1 MLQAALDEFANLIP
15 GLSGHG
21 HIHQNQVRI
30 EIAQPHQHG
39 SAVGYG
45 DDLVTLFPQ
54 NQLAHALR
62 MRTIVGEQNPA
73 HCVGGGVFFF
83 FFFFLPVVWAVASPV
98 LAAAPAAGLSGVVA
112 AGVVAA
118 GVPAAGV
125 VAAPAA
131 AGGLAR
137 ASGLL
142 SRAVELPAV

>member
-83 FFFFLPVVWAVASPV
+83 FFFFLLVVLAVVVWSSVF
-98 LAAAPAAGLSGVVA
+98 AAASAADLSVVVA
-112 AGVVAA
+112 AGVLPA
-118 GVPAAGV
+118 G
-125 VAAPAA
+125 APAA
-131 AGGLAR
+131 AVA
-137 ASGLL
+137 
-142 SRAVELPAV
+142 